1 MPVTVFAIVPGP
13 TELWVVLALLLIFF
27 GAKKLPELA
36 RSMGSS
42 VTQFK
47 KGLRD
52 DGPSQLESGE
62 KEKKDKESEGK
73 DPDGGDERKDAG
85 GGS

>member
-1 MPVTVFAIVPGP
+1 MSTFQLSFILPGGG
-13 TELWVVLALLLIFF
+13 ELWIILAILLVLF

-47 KGLRD
+47 KGLREEPGD
-52 DGPSQLESGE
+52 SGRLDPPGDAKEPGEPREES
-62 KEKKDKESEGK
+62 
-73 DPDGGDERKDAG
+73 
-85 GGS
+85 

>member
-1 MPVTVFAIVPGP
+1 MNLLAFVGP
-13 TELWVVLALLLIFF
+13 WEWIIIAGVVMLLF

-47 KGLRD
+47 KGLKEGGADESREPAGRLAEPKPDELPRD
-52 DGPSQLESGE
+52 VS
-62 KEKKDKESEGK
+62 
-73 DPDGGDERKDAG
+73 
-85 GGS
+85 

>member
-1 MPVTVFAIVPGP
+1 MIN
-13 TELWVVLALLLIFF
+13 VLALPGPPELIWIFVIVVIFF

-47 KGLRD
+47 KGLKD
-52 DGPSQLESGE
+52 GQTPPATGGGDGPP
-62 KEKKDKESEGK
+62 DKIAGSAEDGATSEHT
-73 DPDGGDERKDAG
+73 P
-85 GGS
+85 

>member
-1 MPVTVFAIVPGP
+1 M
-13 TELWVVLALLLIFF
+13 LNVLAVLAFLGMNEFWIIAGVILLLF

-47 KGLRD
+47 KGLKEGGESSSGSDGDPPPERLAEGED
-52 DGPSQLESGE
+52 DRVV
-62 KEKKDKESEGK
+62 
-73 DPDGGDERKDAG
+73 GDNAP
-85 GGS
+85 

>member
-1 MPVTVFAIVPGP
+1 MFQLAFIGGPEIWIVLGI
-13 TELWVVLALLLIFF
+13 LVVLF

-47 KGLRD
+47 KGLKEE
-52 DGPSQLESGE
+52 PPQLSESTSSDSTE
-62 KEKKDKESEGK
+62 ADESAKD
-73 DPDGGDERKDAG
+73 
-85 GGS
+85 

>member
-1 MPVTVFAIVPGP
+1 MIN
-13 TELWVVLALLLIFF
+13 VLALPGPPELIWIFVIVVLFF

-47 KGLRD
+47 KGLK
-52 DGPSQLESGE
+52 DGQTPSADGEGPPEKISGGADE
-62 KEKKDKESEGK
+62 GATSENT
-73 DPDGGDERKDAG
+73 P
-85 GGS
+85 

>member
-1 MPVTVFAIVPGP
+1 MMY
-13 TELWVVLALLLIFF
+13 VLALPGPQELIWIVVIVVILF

-47 KGLRD
+47 KGLKDGGQDAPPAGGDGPPDELPGGND
-52 DGPSQLESGE
+52 DGKTVG
-62 KEKKDKESEGK
+62 GK
-73 DPDGGDERKDAG
+73 TP
-85 GGS
+85 